1 MTAEHTQSQPHTPIT
16 QDFAAQETNDL
27 HEQDARSH
35 RHLNQHR
42 SAAIPGTGQPVDSR
56 HRRKCSICRHPDR
69 EEIEQEFVNWHGV
82 WHLAKQYHIDDHRSI
97 YRHAAATGLIERRR
111 ANMRWALDSILECA
125 PGKVTADS
133 VIRAIRAHAC
143 LTDDNRWVE
152 PASRVE
158 FSVVP
163 SREFQEGTV
172 LTVPPPSAIPGVL
185 TPEAPILDVDPDP
198 TA

>member
-16 QDFAAQETNDL
+16 QDFASQETNDL
-27 HEQDARSH
+27 HEDSARCARSH

-42 SAAIPGTGQPVDSR
+42 SAANPGASQPVDSR

-133 VIRAIRAHAC
+133 VIRA
-143 LTDDNRWVE
+143 
-152 PASRVE
+152 
-158 FSVVP
+158 
-163 SREFQEGTV
+163 
-172 LTVPPPSAIPGVL
+172 
-185 TPEAPILDVDPDP
+185 
-198 TA
+198 